1 MGEPTVELRRV
12 QLAVT
17 AQTRRL
23 LAITIAVLGLAGAG
37 SARTTLDGVYTERQA
52 AEGSRVHA
60 RHCARCHEPGYYQ
73 GSFLAAWQSVPLA
86 TLYDTIE
93 LKMPEDAPGS
103 LRPDQY
109 AAVLAWVL
117 ALNGLPAG
125 ERQLPH
131 EREALARIR
140 IELGG

>member
-1 MGEPTVELRRV
+1 MR
-12 QLAVT
+12 LAVT

-23 LAITIAVLGLAGAG
+23 LPITIAVLGLAGLASSETG
-37 SARTTLDGVYTERQA
+37 RTTQDGVYTERQA

-60 RHCARCHEPGYYQ
+60 VHCARCHEPSFYR
-73 GSFLAAWQSVPLA
+73 GSFLTAWQSVPLA

-109 AAVLAWVL
+109 ASVLAWVL

-125 ERQLPH
+125 ERELPH
-131 EREALARIR
+131 ERDELARIR
-140 IELGG
+140 IELGD